1 MNTYIKRSLIVASA
15 LLAFFSMQRGWA
27 ADDVAR
33 GEALYKE
40 TCMACHGAGGAGSLP
55 GVPDLT
61 KASGSLA
68 KPDAALFKNIKEGFQ
83 SPGSPMAMPP
93 KGGNPA
99 LTDEDIRIV
108 IQYMR
113 SAFMR

>member
-1 MNTYIKRSLIVASA
+1 MNTYIKRSLIVTSA
-15 LLAFFSMQRGWA
+15 LLAVSAMPRGWA

-33 GEALYKE
+33 GEAIYKQ
-40 TCMACHGAGGAGSLP
+40 TCVACHGAGGAGSLP
-55 GVPDLT
+55 GAPDLT
-61 KASGSLA
+61 KASGPLA

-83 SPGSPMAMPP
+83 SPGSPLAMPP

-99 LTDEDIRIV
+99 LTDEDIRSV

-113 SAFMR
+113 STFVR

>member
-1 MNTYIKRSLIVASA
+1 
-15 LLAFFSMQRGWA
+15 MQRGWA
-27 ADDVAR
+27 TDDVAR
-33 GEALYKE
+33 GEALYKQ
-40 TCMACHGAGGAGSLP
+40 TCVACHGASGAGSLP

-68 KPDAALFKNIKEGFQ
+68 KPDDALFKNIKEGFQ
-83 SPGSPMAMPP
+83 SPGSALAMPP